1 MKIIVVSGSQGRIE
15 CTCIL
20 NADEAERAVGILSPL
35 AEVLGFKVQ
44 MHSPDTLTAVA
55 EYLRDEAKDA

>member
-1 MKIIVVSGSQGRIE
+1 MKVIVVSGSQGRIE
-15 CTCIL
+15 CVCIL

-35 AEVLGFKVQ
+35 AEVLGYKVQ
-44 MHSPDTLTAVA
+44 THSPATLTDVA

>member
-1 MKIIVVSGSQGRIE
+1 M
-15 CTCIL
+15 CIL

-35 AEVLGFKVQ
+35 AEVLGYKVQ
-44 MHSPDTLTAVA
+44 THSPATLTDVA